1 MPQINLLRNT
11 KVFFTTLTKDT
22 VSTAAIS
29 PANTWELQVL
39 GDFSYSQGTEQETI
53 TLNEAGSTPTRGQ
66 RSFNTAINPV
76 DWSFGTYVR
85 PYAVTATTVSATAGT
100 YSGTV
105 ATLTAAGHTLQ
116 VGDLISV
123 SGATPAAY
131 DVTSAY
137 VTAIAGNDVSY
148 VIASDPGGPTTVQ
161 PSIVKIARTTAPEAL
176 LWNAIAGAAD
186 LYASSTWTEAASTA
200 VASFANSNAH
210 QLARFALIFKVDNSI
225 YFVENCAV
233 NQADVSFGID
243 EIASIS
249 WTGQGT
255 ELIRLSDTGY
265 VAALQAIQAANTW
278 KSTADFITN
287 KLSTVTLTGYNI
299 YTDGVTSTATQ
310 AYTLALTGGQIT
322 ISNNIQYLTPEVLG
336 VVNKPIGYY
345 TGTRAIS
352 GNITAYLKVAAAG
365 DGGTKYASELLEELT
380 AHSTLAPDNTF
391 KAELK
396 LGAAGG
402 TFPYVNFSMPAAM
415 LQIPN
420 VEVQDVV
427 STTINF
433 TAQASTGTGDT
444 TAFDINE
451 TNELTVQYVTA

>member
-11 KVFFTTLTKDT
+11 KVFFTTLTKDN

-85 PYAVTATTVSATAGT
+85 PYAVVAATTTASAATATGSVAVFTDNAHPFSVGDRITVSGYTPAG
-100 YSGTV
+100 YNGTFYIESTTTNSYTVTLGSAPGGV
-105 ATLTAAGHTLQ
+105 ATVFG
-116 VGDLISV
+116 
-123 SGATPAAY
+123 
-131 DVTSAY
+131 
-137 VTAIAGNDVSY
+137 
-148 VIASDPGGPTTVQ
+148 TTVRA
-161 PSIVKIARTTAPEAL
+161 ARTTAPEAL
-176 LWNAIAGAAD
+176 LWNALAGASA
-186 LYASSTWTEAASTA
+186 LYASSTWTEGSTTA

-249 WTGQGT
+249 WSGQGT

-265 VAALQAIQAANTW
+265 VSALQAIQAANTW
-278 KSTADFITN
+278 KTTAAFITN

-299 YTDGVTSTATQ
+299 YTDGVTATATQ
-310 AYTLALTGGQIT
+310 AYTLALTGGQIS

-402 TFPYVNFSMPAAM
+402 SFPFVNFSMPAAM

-433 TAQASTGTGDT
+433 TAQASTGTGDA

-451 TNELTVQYVTA
+451 TNELTVEYVTA